1 MTTLLA
7 GRTELQAR
15 GYSRFLPARLTTWLN
30 DAKDQFEDYPF
41 DWPWLKSTATGAAPL
56 TISDLRRVRAVVDTS
71 NRNQL
76 RKVRDAD
83 VLEFADYTLAT
94 TGVPEC
100 WFLTSDTVVAVYPV
114 QTASLSVPYLKFSPA
129 LSADGDTPLIPAR
142 YHGIWVDL
150 AEVHVLRYG
159 VKDAA
164 SAATLEQAALGRIG
178 QVAGVYAMQDTPV
191 LDEMLMTWESC
202 DA

>member
-1 MTTLLA
+1 MTTLLQ

-15 GYSRFLPARLTTWLN
+15 GYSRFLAARLTSWLN

-56 TISDLRRVRAVVDTS
+56 TISDLRRVRAVVDTT

-76 RKVRDAD
+76 TKVRDAD
-83 VLEFADYTLAT
+83 VLEFTDYTLAT
-94 TGVPEC
+94 TGTPTA
-100 WFLTSDTVVAVYPV
+100 WYLTSDTVVAVYPV
-114 QTASLSVPYLKFSPA
+114 QAASLSVPYLKFSPA
-129 LSADGDTPLIPAR
+129 LSADGDSPLIPSR

-150 AEVHVLRYG
+150 AEVHVLRFG

-164 SAATLEQAALGRIG
+164 SAAELERAVLARVG
-178 QVAGVYAMQDTPV
+178 QVAGVYAMQDSPV
-191 LDEMLMTWESC
+191 LDAMLMTGESC